1 MKCKKFILLLAAVAP
16 LVPAKIFAET
26 EASIVADITS
36 DSINVIVVPDALM
49 ERLKFSEPQQSTPGK
64 RLPQG
69 MMAGYRVQ
77 ILSDNNPKTA
87 KNEARQREMQVLSRF
102 PQYRA
107 TKKYAAPYWRVRVGD
122 FRTQAEAEEAAAAL
136 RRAFPRF
143 SKEIRVVKD
152 RVYISE
158 Q

>member
-1 MKCKKFILLLAAVAP
+1 MKCKIQSLFLAAVVICPP
-16 LVPAKIFAET
+16 LSGRADTAGD
-26 EASIVADITS
+26 IVEEITS

-49 ERLKFSEPQQSTPGK
+49 ERLKYHEPQPTSPGK

-77 ILSDNNPKTA
+77 ILSDNNARTA
-87 KNEARQREMQVLSRF
+87 KNEARQRERQVMSRF
-102 PQYRA
+102 PQYR
-107 TKKYAAPYWRVRVGD
+107 TYKKYAAPYWRVRVGD
-122 FRTQAEAEEAAAAL
+122 FRTQAQAEEAAAAM
-136 RRAFPRF
+136 RRSFPRF

-152 RVYISE
+152 RIYISE

>member
-1 MKCKKFILLLAAVAP
+1 MKCKKFISLLVASTAVLPSAVYAENIAP
-16 LVPAKIFAET
+16 
-26 EASIVADITS
+26 IVEEITS
-36 DSINVIVVPDALM
+36 DSINIIVLPDELM
-49 ERLKFSEPQQSTPGK
+49 ERIKFHEPQPATPGK

-77 ILSDNNPKTA
+77 ILSDNNQKTA
-87 KNEARQREMQVLSRF
+87 KNEARRREMQVMSRF
-102 PQYRA
+102 PQYRT

-122 FRTQAEAEEAAAAL
+122 FRTQAEAEEAAAAM
-136 RRAFPRF
+136 RRAFPGF